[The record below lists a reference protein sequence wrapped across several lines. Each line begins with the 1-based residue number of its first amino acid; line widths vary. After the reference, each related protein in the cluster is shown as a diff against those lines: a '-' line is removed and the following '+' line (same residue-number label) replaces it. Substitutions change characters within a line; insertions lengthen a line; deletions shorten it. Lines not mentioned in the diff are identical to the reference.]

1 VTFVLLQ
8 VAVRFQLLGMVHHG
22 VVQIHM
28 AKRIRPAA
36 PMIGLIYKVPIYDLF
51 SLSIPWF

>member
-22 VVQIHM
+22 VVHIHM
-28 AKRIRPAA
+28 AKRIRPVA

-51 SLSIPWF
+51 SLSIL